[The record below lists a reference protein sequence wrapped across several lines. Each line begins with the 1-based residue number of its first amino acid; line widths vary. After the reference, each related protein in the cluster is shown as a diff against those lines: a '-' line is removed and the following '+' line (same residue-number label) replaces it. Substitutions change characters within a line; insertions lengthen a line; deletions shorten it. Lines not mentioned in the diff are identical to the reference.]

1 MLTAAQIVNAP
12 TTLTTPAPS
21 RWEQRVAWAARE
33 LGFDAPP
40 PAAELQA
47 RFVERLSDE
56 QFMPQGSA
64 SEAFCTLMADAEG
77 IIEVDDPPPFAHAQ
91 HFSLL
96 TRLEALQGELL
107 SLPVGVRRERLA
119 RLKAECAHDPWP
131 LARIELLER
140 HLDVDVETTTRTDEP
155 LRELIAG
162 LIELT
167 TLRPLPRAVRRR
179 ELVRSLQRHGNAAGL
194 AQRLSKLRPDVA
206 KLDPWLLVLLEKL
219 PTEVPGEPQ
228 ILMVSSD
235 GLAGNNSAAM
245 ANLAMIKRVVHKK
258 ETTLQFIAKVLGIT
272 TLVLFLLG
280 MAMTVLIVNLDKTGQ
295 TQDEWQAAQ
304 QRQAQDVLE
313 RSAQQMRES
322 NEKLRAAQDGIQ
334 SDERD
339 FAPVQESAAERQQ
352 RLSRTV
358 EETSA
363 RMQELIRNAQERRE
377 EEQQQKSER
386 DLLAPRPRGVDIN
399 PLDNGTQRILEDARR
414 RMEESRQR
422 SDQMMRDFEQ
432 LRKDREAKYEL
443 ERKQRDEE
451 FRQQQE
457 ETYKR
462 LGIPPPPRLP
472 Y

>member
-1 MLTAAQIVNAP
+1 MLTAAQIVNAS
-12 TTLTTPAPS
+12 TTPTTPAPS

-47 RFVERLSDE
+47 RFVERLADE

-77 IIEVDDPPPFAHAQ
+77 IIEVDDPPAFAHAQ

-96 TRLEALQGELL
+96 AKLDALQGELF

-131 LARIELLER
+131 LARIELLEH
-140 HLDVDVETTTRTDEP
+140 HLDVDVETKTSTEEP
-155 LRELIAG
+155 LRELIAA

-179 ELVRSLQRHGNAAGL
+179 ELARSLQRHGNASGL
-194 AQRLSKLRPDVA
+194 SQRLSKLRPDVA

-219 PTEVPGEPQ
+219 PAEPE
-228 ILMVSSD
+228 IVMVSSD
-235 GLAGNNSAAM
+235 GVAGTNSAAM
-245 ANLAMIKRVVHKK
+245 ANLAMIHKVVGKK

-280 MAMTVLIVNLDKTGQ
+280 MAMTVLIVNLEKTGQ

-304 QRQAQDVLE
+304 QRQAQEVLE

-322 NEKLRAAQDGIQ
+322 NEKLRAAQDGMQ
-334 SDERD
+334 SGERD

-358 EETSA
+358 EEASA
-363 RMQELIRNAQERRE
+363 RMQDLIRNAQERRE

-386 DLLAPRPRGVDIN
+386 DLFAPRPRGVEIN
-399 PLDNGTQRILEDARR
+399 PLDSQTQRILEDARR

-422 SDQMMRDFEQ
+422 SDQIMRDFEER
-432 LRKDREAKYEL
+432 RKEREEKYEA
-443 ERKQRDEE
+443 ERKQHDEE
-451 FRQQQE
+451 FRKQQE

-462 LGIPPPPRLP
+462 LGIPLPPRLP